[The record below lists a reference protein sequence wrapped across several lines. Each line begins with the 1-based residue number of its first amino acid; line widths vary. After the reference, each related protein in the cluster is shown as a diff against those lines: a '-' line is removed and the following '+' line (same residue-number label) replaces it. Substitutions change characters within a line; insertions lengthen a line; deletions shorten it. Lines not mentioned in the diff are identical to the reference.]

1 MATRLRDKMKKM
13 DAARRDKIEARA
25 AELMAEEMSLRDL
38 RRAHHLTQQ
47 RLAEL
52 LGVGQ
57 EGISRLEKRS
67 DLLLSTLRG
76 YLEAMGGQLRIV
88 AEFPDR
94 PPVSL
99 SNFTENDFQAVSED
113 VPRRPARPRTRIT

>member
-1 MATRLRDKMKKM
+1 MATRLKDKIKKM

-25 AELMAEEMSLRDL
+25 AELMVEEMSLRDL

-47 RLAEL
+47 RMAEL

-57 EGISRLEKRS
+57 KGISRLEKRS
-67 DLLLSTLRG
+67 DLLVSTLRS
-76 YLEAMGGQLRIV
+76 YLEAMGGRLRIV

-94 PPVSL
+94 PPVIL
-99 SNFTENDFQAVSED
+99 SNFTETDFQAVSED
-113 VPRRPARPRTRIT
+113 FRRGPARPGTQIT